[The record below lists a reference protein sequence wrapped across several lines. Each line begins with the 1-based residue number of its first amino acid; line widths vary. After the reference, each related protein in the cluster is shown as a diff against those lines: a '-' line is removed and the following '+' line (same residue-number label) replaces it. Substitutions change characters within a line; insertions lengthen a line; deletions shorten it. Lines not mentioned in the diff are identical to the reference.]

1 MKQSKEQILQNLKD
15 AGCTDEEI
23 TAFMKELEA
32 GKPNKSKKV
41 LCKCR
46 CRVLDDLHA
55 EQKKLE
61 CLDYLAYQMKDR

>member
-23 TAFMKELEA
+23 AAFMKEWEA

-46 CRVLDDLHA
+46 CRVLDDWHA

-61 CLDYLAYQMKDR
+61 RLDYLAYQMKDR

>member
-23 TAFMKELEA
+23 AAFMKELEA

-46 CRVLDDLHA
+46 CHVLDDLHA